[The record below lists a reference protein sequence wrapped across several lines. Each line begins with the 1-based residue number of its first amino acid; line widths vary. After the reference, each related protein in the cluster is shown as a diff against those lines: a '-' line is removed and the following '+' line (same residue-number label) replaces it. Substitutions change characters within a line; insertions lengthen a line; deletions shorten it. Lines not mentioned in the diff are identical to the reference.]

1 MKLVMST
8 SALIGRRPI
17 AVSRFCSQSG
27 EGPFLTSLTR
37 RRPKAGQSE
46 GVAPKS
52 SVTLTGQ
59 GNVPFSGLGGRSLKV
74 PMEVAPRSRA
84 MPLTPVQSGRLGVRL
99 ISVSYTHLRAH
110 ETGRNLVCR
119 LLLEKKKKDKT

>member
-27 EGPFLTSLTR
+27 EGPFLTPLTR

-52 SVTLTGQ
+52 NVTLTGQ
-59 GNVPFSGLGGRSLKV
+59 GNVPLTGFGGRALKV
-74 PMEVAPRSRA
+74 PMEGAPRSRA

-99 ISVSYTHLRAH
+99 ISITGSLNAAH
-110 ETGRNLVCR
+110 SA
-119 LLLEKKKKDKT
+119 